1 VHELECITSHN
12 LVVLCSRAVASLV
25 SSVHLILFI
34 YPLSRSSEVSV
45 LIYDI
50 VLKTALRISG
60 LCCDVEDHVGFLKFC
75 HQQEPEAN

>member
-1 VHELECITSHN
+1 
-12 LVVLCSRAVASLV
+12 
-25 SSVHLILFI
+25 
-34 YPLSRSSEVSV
+34 VSV

-50 VLKTALRISG
+50 VLKTALRSSG